1 MNTRGYPRGPV
12 CRISVVLLALSVA
25 GCPKK
30 DQEPEE
36 KEPEASA
43 AIVKSDP
50 QPEPEAEP
58 ADEPD
63 AEGGETP
70 GEDEAAAAADELD
83 ATGEPEAADEGEDA
97 ATGDAVEDEPEG
109 PDPKALLKTVVNKRT
124 KDDEARA
131 LLAQA
136 EEAGASEREVAKAA
150 VDRGLALH
158 ATPERAK
165 AFFEWA
171 AEKDSKYPDPVWHLA
186 RQAAVEGDV
195 DQAKELLGAVK
206 QRGGKKLLQQ
216 IDFDP
221 MWEILKDDPDVRK
234 LL

>member
-1 MNTRGYPRGPV
+1 MNTRGRPRGL
-12 CRISVVLLALSVA
+12 CRVSVIFFALSVT

-30 DQEPEE
+30 DQEPEAS
-36 KEPEASA
+36 EAVA
-43 AIVKSDP
+43 KAD
-50 QPEPEAEP
+50 PEPEAAAE
-58 ADEPD
+58 A
-63 AEGGETP
+63 AVEGGE
-70 GEDEAAAAADELD
+70 AADDDESPAVAEAD
-83 ATGEPEAADEGEDA
+83 ATGEPEAVQAGVDDTGETPADETSEEEVEEPA
-97 ATGDAVEDEPEG
+97 A
-109 PDPKALLKTVVNKRT
+109 PDPKALLKTAINPRT
-124 KDDEARA
+124 KDDEART
-131 LLAQA
+131 LMAQA
-136 EEAGASEREVAKAA
+136 EESGATVREVAKAG

-171 AEKDSKYPDPVWHLA
+171 GEKDPKYPDPIWHLA

-195 DQAKELLGAVK
+195 DVAKELLGTVK